1 METVSAVRRLMLS
14 LAVLGLVA
22 ATAPASEYF
31 SCRELEAWPDAE
43 LEAFLREAE
52 VMEVEDVG
60 EGITEPKRVTLRR
73 GDHTCRA
80 IFKDIDVESNE
91 LALTNRF
98 EMGFSDKYAYEI
110 AAYRLDRLLDIGLVP
125 VTVKREVEGAEGSLQ
140 LWIEDATTL
149 ESAAERNLPIGDER
163 LLLDRLMSMYV
174 LDQLIANVDRNFG
187 NVLVRPERDELYLID
202 HSRAFRTTRDVVPP
216 PEPAT
221 TPVNPGVARAVRAL
235 DREAVDAALGDLLS
249 KRQCRAILERR
260 DRLVELLEEM
270 RLMPPA

>member
-1 METVSAVRRLMLS
+1 MYTGSTVRRMTLTVVLLG
-14 LAVLGLVA
+14 LAVSTVW
-22 ATAPASEYF
+22 ASDHS

-43 LEAFLREAE
+43 LEGFLRDAE
-52 VMEVEDVG
+52 VVAVEDVG

-73 GDHTCRA
+73 GDRTCRA

-98 EMGFSDKYAYEI
+98 EMGFSDKYLYEI

-125 VTVKREVEGAEGSLQ
+125 VTVAREIGDREGSLQ

-163 LLLDRLMSMYV
+163 LLLERLMSMYV

-202 HSRAFRTTRDVVPP
+202 HSRAFRTTRDVAPP

-221 TPVNPGVARAVRAL
+221 TPVNPGVTRAVRAL
-235 DREAVDAALGDLLS
+235 DREAVDGALGDLLS
-249 KRQCRAILERR
+249 KRQRRSILDRR
-260 DRLVELLEEM
+260 DELVELLEEM
-270 RLMPPA
+270 GLLPEQ

>member
-1 METVSAVRRLMLS
+1 METRSAVRHVVLS
-14 LAVLGLVA
+14 LVVLGLAVPA
-22 ATAPASEYF
+22 GLASEYA
-31 SCRELEAWPDAE
+31 SCRELEAWPDVE
-43 LEAFLREAE
+43 LEAFLRDAE
-52 VMEVEDVG
+52 VVEVEDVG

-73 GDHTCRA
+73 DDHTCRA

-98 EMGFSDKYAYEI
+98 EMGFSDRYAYEI
-110 AAYRLDRLLDIGLVP
+110 AAFRLDRLLDMHLVP
-125 VTVKREVEGAEGSLQ
+125 VTVPREVEGHEGSLQ

-163 LLLDRLMSMYV
+163 LLFERLMSMYV

-202 HSRAFRTTRDVVPP
+202 HSRAFRTTRDVAPP

-221 TPVNPGVARAVRAL
+221 TPVDPAVARAVRAL

-249 KRQCRAILERR
+249 KRQRRTILDRR
-260 DRLVELLEEM
+260 DELVELLDEM
-270 RLMPPA
+270 GLMPPA

>member
-1 METVSAVRRLMLS
+1 METGSTVRRLTLTVV
-14 LAVLGLVA
+14 VLGLAFSTVW
-22 ATAPASEYF
+22 ASDHS

-43 LEAFLREAE
+43 LEGFLREAE
-52 VMEVEDVG
+52 VVAVEDVG

-73 GDHTCRA
+73 GDRTCRA

-98 EMGFSDKYAYEI
+98 EMGFSDKYVYEI

-125 VTVKREVEGAEGSLQ
+125 VTVAREIEGREGSLQ

-163 LLLDRLMSMYV
+163 LLLERLMSMYV

-202 HSRAFRTTRDVVPP
+202 HSRAFRTTRDVAPP

-221 TPVNPGVARAVRAL
+221 TPVDPAVARAVRAL
-235 DREAVDAALGDLLS
+235 DREAVDGALGDLLS
-249 KRQCRAILERR
+249 KRQRRSILDRR
-260 DRLVELLEEM
+260 DELVELLEGM
-270 RLMPPA
+270 GLMPEE